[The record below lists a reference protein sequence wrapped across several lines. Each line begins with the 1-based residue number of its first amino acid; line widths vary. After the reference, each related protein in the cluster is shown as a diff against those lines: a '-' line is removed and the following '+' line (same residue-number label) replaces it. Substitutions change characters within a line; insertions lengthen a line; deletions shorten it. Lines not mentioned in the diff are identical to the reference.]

1 MSTFHRNLLIV
12 ANAGSGKTHR
22 LVTRCIQL
30 LRRGA
35 EPKQILALTFTRAA
49 AAEFLQKLFARL
61 ASAAEDAD
69 ELRKLQE
76 ELADSPPMDAA
87 GCTVLMRRLVEA
99 LPRLSMGTLD
109 QYFGRVVRAFPFELG
124 LAREMELLDEA
135 EVEESRARALEQLFV
150 QAKAAGLGG
159 FINLLHQQNRNRA
172 EQSALRGISHAVVA
186 LQEKFLETPPS
197 ARWGDARAIWPGG
210 CANLDAGDV
219 AAAAKAF
226 RDAVAATN
234 SQLGK
239 DAIAAIERWLEAAVA
254 HRPPRRMDA
263 ELTKFFNKLTDAG
276 LGRGNQATPYI
287 PIGGRGE
294 ARSLFLHDP
303 MREARD
309 NLRRAILKSELQS
322 LLNSSQAIYDMLERY
337 EGIYNQSVRQAG
349 FLTFHDLVLLL
360 AVNQEGISH
369 QHIEYRLDGSHDH
382 WLLDEF
388 QDTSRLQWRVMEPL
402 AQEVI
407 CDSGEQRSFFYV
419 GDAKQ
424 AIYGWRGG
432 DFELFQQVR
441 DKFNGSTGDHIGR
454 EDLPCSYRSDR
465 SIVEVVNR
473 IFAPARLRDPANAD
487 FKLPDEMVSHWEKA
501 WVDHKSL
508 AAAREGFA
516 QFKILTPSDEDE
528 EDGQVV
534 LDRAVLEILEET
546 DPIGRGMNCAIIV
559 RTRKMVDHYVALLRG
574 QKIPIPAVAQGRV
587 NPCLNSLEGAA
598 LFSLAKF
605 LASPADTVA
614 RGHFLA
620 SPFGFLA
627 DGNPARFHLAA
638 LQSLAAN
645 GFAASFADWVR
656 KASAKSLVN
665 ESNAVA
671 FIEAAS
677 DYDTKGAAGADL
689 LRFVRFIG
697 HRLRQESETAGVVRV
712 MTVHFSKGLGMD
724 MVILPELGGKGLAEL
739 HDTSGMAVHRDKT
752 GGIQWGLS
760 LPSERVCAEDE
771 TLSDAREHLRARQ
784 AYENSCVLYVAMT
797 RAKHALY
804 GLHVRGRDFKNSG
817 LWLGKNFPVTN
828 ENDPSIRSL
837 GNRRWFEDFT
847 FREAGGREIAGV
859 AIKGSEAAARAIA
872 PSFREG
878 ADVSAELLL
887 AGDSARSLGAEVHE
901 ILARIEWLGGD
912 SPDFTDAS
920 GQAGQLVRG
929 FLDGG
934 GASIFARPDGAV
946 MLWRERAFDVEI
958 DGHPVSGIFDRV
970 HINLGADGRP
980 VGACVYDFKTSGS
993 TEDLNKKHGGQ
1004 LETYRKAVALLL
1016 GLDASRVRAE
1026 LGVIRMCA

>member
-1 MSTFHRNLLIV
+1 MSAFHRNLLIV

-35 EPKQILALTFTRAA
+35 TPEQILALTFTRAA

-61 ASAAEDAD
+61 AHAAEDAG

-76 ELADSPPMDAA
+76 DLADSPPIDAA
-87 GCTVLMRRLVEA
+87 GCTALMRRLVEA

-135 EVEESRARALEQLFV
+135 EMEESQARALEQLFV
-150 QAKAAGLGG
+150 RAKAAGLGE
-159 FINLLHQQNRNRA
+159 FIDLLRQQNRNRA
-172 EQSALRGISHAVVA
+172 EQSALKDISRAVVA
-186 LQEKFLETPPS
+186 LQEKFLETPSS
-197 ARWGDARAIWPGG
+197 ARWGDAQAIWPGG
-210 CANLDAGDV
+210 CAILDAGDV
-219 AAAAKAF
+219 AAMADAF
-226 RDAVAATN
+226 RDAVATTN
-234 SQLGK
+234 SQLGE
-239 DAIAAIERWLEAAVA
+239 DAKAALERWLEAATA
-254 HRPPRRMDA
+254 HQTPRRMDE
-263 ELTKFFNKLTDAG
+263 ELAKFFKKLTDAG
-276 LGRGNQATPYI
+276 LGKGKQETPYI
-287 PIGGRGE
+287 PVGGRGD
-294 ARSLFLHDP
+294 AKSLFLRGS

-309 NLRRAILKSELQS
+309 NLRRAILKPELQS
-322 LLNSSQAIYDMLERY
+322 LLRSSRALYDMLEKY

-349 FLTFHDLVLLL
+349 FLTFHDLILLL
-360 AVNQEGISH
+360 AVNQEKISH
-369 QHIEYRLDGSHDH
+369 QHIEYRLDGRHDH

-441 DKFNGSTGDHIGR
+441 DKFNGSTGDHIAR
-454 EDLPCSYRSDR
+454 EDLPYSYRSDR
-465 SIVEVVNR
+465 SIVEVVNEV
-473 IFAPARLRDPANAD
+473 FAPARLKDPANAD

-501 WVDHKSL
+501 WVDHKPL

-516 QFKILTPSDEDE
+516 QFKILTRSDEEE
-528 EDGQVV
+528 EDGQMV

-574 QKIPIPAVAQGRV
+574 QKIPIPAMAQGRV
-587 NPCLNSLEGAA
+587 NPCLNSLEGVA

-605 LASPADTVA
+605 LASPADTAA

-627 DGNPARFHLAA
+627 GGDSAKFHFAA

-645 GFAASFADWVR
+645 GFAATFADWIR
-656 KASAKSLVN
+656 RASARSLVN
-665 ESNAVA
+665 ASNAVA
-671 FIEAAS
+671 FIGAAS
-677 DYDTKGAAGADL
+677 DYDTKGGAGADL
-689 LRFVRFIG
+689 LRFVRFIE
-697 HRLRQESETAGVVRV
+697 HRLQQESETAGVVRV

-739 HDTSGMAVHRDKT
+739 RDTSGMAVRRDKD

-760 LPSERVCAEDE
+760 LPPEGICAEEE
-771 TLSDAREHLRARQ
+771 TLSGAREHLRARQ
-784 AYENSCVLYVAMT
+784 AYENFCVLYVAMT

-804 GLHVRGRDFKNSG
+804 GLHVRGSDFKNSG
-817 LWLGKNFPVTN
+817 RWLDKNFPVTN
-828 ENDPSIRSL
+828 ENDPSVRSL
-837 GNRRWFEDFT
+837 GNPRWFEDFT
-847 FREAGGREIAGV
+847 FREAGGREIAGT
-859 AIKGSEAAARAIA
+859 AIKGAGTAARAVA
-872 PSFREG
+872 PSFHEG
-878 ADVSAELLL
+878 ADVPAGLLL
-887 AGDSARSLGAEVHE
+887 SGDSARSLGAEVHE
-901 ILARIEWLGGD
+901 ILARIEWLD
-912 SPDFTDAS
+912 DPPDFTDAS

-934 GASIFARPDGAV
+934 GASIFAKPDGAV

-958 DGHPVSGIFDRV
+958 DGYPVSGIFDRV
-970 HINLGADGRP
+970 HISLGTDGKP
-980 VGACVYDFKTSGS
+980 LGACVYDFKTSGNS
-993 TEDLNKKHGGQ
+993 GDLNKKYGTQ

-1016 GLDASRVRAE
+1016 GLDAAKVRAE
-1026 LGVIRMCA
+1026 LGVIRTPA